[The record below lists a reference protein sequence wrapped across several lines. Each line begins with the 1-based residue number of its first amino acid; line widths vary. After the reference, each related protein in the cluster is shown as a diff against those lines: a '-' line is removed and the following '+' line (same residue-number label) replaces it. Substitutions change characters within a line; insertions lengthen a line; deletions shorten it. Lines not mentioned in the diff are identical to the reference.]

1 MPLFEN
7 QEFKMEKTKA
17 KQLGAIIL
25 LVLAGMIWGGSF
37 VVVKD
42 SLDYMTP
49 LWQLALRLGVAV
61 IPAAVLAII
70 NISKWDFRSFAKG
83 AVLGVIFAA
92 ALICQN
98 KGMEYV
104 SASKSAF
111 LTGTYVA
118 FLPLFEIIFL
128 RRRIPPRRIIAA
140 IVCTLG
146 AAVLTLQGKFTPE
159 WGDLSLLA
167 CGAMYALHLM
177 YIDENMHIN
186 PVILHIG
193 QIISAAVVCMA
204 AAIIVEPM
212 PHTVNLRCIPGLIYC
227 GILEVFV
234 GFFFQMLGQ
243 KNAST
248 SISAILLSME
258 AVYGAVFSAVFL
270 HEKMSVRMIIGSAMI
285 VASAIINGV
294 GGRNNEVK
302 NNT

>member
-1 MPLFEN
+1 M
-7 QEFKMEKTKA
+7 KKIKA
-17 KQLGAIIL
+17 KQFGAIVM

-42 SLDYMTP
+42 SLDYVTP
-49 LWQLALRLGVAV
+49 LWQLALRRGVAV

-70 NISKWDFRSFAKG
+70 NIDKWDFRSLGKG

-118 FLPLFEIIFL
+118 FLPLLEIILF
-128 RRRIPPRRIIAA
+128 RKKIPSRRIAA
-140 IVCTLG
+140 ALICTAG
-146 AAVLTLQGKFTPE
+146 AALLTLQGRFVPE
-159 WGDLSLLA
+159 WGDLSLLL
-167 CGAMYALHLM
+167 CGAMYAIHLI
-177 YIDENMHIN
+177 YIDKNMDIN

-193 QIISAAVVCMA
+193 QIIF
-204 AAIIVEPM
+204 AAIICMVAAIVFEPV
-212 PHTVNLRCIPGLIYC
+212 PCTVNLHCVPGLIYC
-227 GILEVFV
+227 GVLEVFV
-234 GFFFQMLGQ
+234 GFFFQMIGQ

-258 AVYGAVFSAVFL
+258 AVYGAVFSAIFL
-270 HEKMSVRMIIGSAMI
+270 NEKMSTKMVIGSAMI
-285 VASAIINGV
+285 AISAVINGL
-294 GGRNNEVK
+294 GGNSNESK
-302 NNT
+302 NDT